1 MHQVL
6 RTNFFSALFLSFN
19 KQYIYVQNLSIVLS
33 QQYDSAYNYKVML
46 NPNQAVNSLV
56 IDVHIVEES
65 PLEYVKTP
73 GFSDDVDAI
82 YDPKSVSDEPPK
94 SSKITFR
101 FDREFNC

>member
-1 MHQVL
+1 
-6 RTNFFSALFLSFN
+6 
-19 KQYIYVQNLSIVLS
+19 
-33 QQYDSAYNYKVML
+33 ML

-82 YDPKSVSDEPPK
+82 YDPKSVADEPPK

-101 FDREFNC
+101 FDRELKC